1 MEERES
7 LALLL
12 DRVPY
17 RDRDLILTLL
27 TRDAG
32 VVQAIARGARG
43 STRRYAGALD
53 LFVVL
58 AARWRQGA
66 SSLATLAG
74 ADVVRQFPGVFE
86 SLERLEA
93 GQAMLVLARDLAREA
108 PAGETMYVHLVAA
121 FDELDAVPPSQAFGG
136 VLSLAVRMLEEL
148 GHVVVGDA
156 CPRCQGP
163 LGDPGTV
170 LASDGAVVCRE
181 CSRFVTGVLADL
193 LVLPPE
199 LRPAPSR
206 DQALAL
212 VGALLSGA
220 LGRPYRLRLG
230 ESGDSSGTA

>member
-108 PAGETMYVHLVAA
+108 PAGETMYLHLVAA
-121 FDELDAVPPSQAFGG
+121 FTELDSAPRQQAFGG
-136 VLSLAVRMLEEL
+136 LLALAVRMLEEL
-148 GHVVVGDA
+148 GHVVVAGA

-163 LGDPGTV
+163 LDAPGTV
-170 LASDGAVVCRE
+170 LASDGTLVCRG
-181 CSRFVTGVLADL
+181 CSRFVTGVSADC
-193 LVLPPE
+193 LVSPSD
-199 LRPAPSR
+199 LRFAPSR
-206 DQALAL
+206 DQALSLA
-212 VGALLSGA
+212 GALMSGV

-230 ESGDSSGTA
+230 ESGESPATA